1 MLIKEDTVQK
11 NIKLEIFDDNLA
23 IYGKSLLSILLKDRT
38 TGKNIIWATDDY
50 IQLGEI
56 YRAENEI
63 SLNTVNG
70 GNEKFIRPRI
80 TKSYEKQNDRTREK
94 AEVFTPS
101 WVCNQQNN
109 LVDEKWF
116 GRKNVFNIAEHK
128 SWIINNKKIE
138 FPNTKNK
145 TWQNYIDARRMEIT
159 CGEAPYLVSR
169 YDTVTGEIIN
179 LKSRIGFLDRKM
191 RVVNENTN
199 NEKEWLKWT
208 ERAFQSIYGFEF
220 QGDNL
225 LLARENLLCTFI
237 DNIKDKLEREPSLN
251 ELKRIAT
258 IISWNIWQ
266 MDGLTF
272 SVPLSENREEYEQI
286 SLFDS
291 FEDFNKKL
299 EPKYC
304 KIKNWRSNII
314 IEYRS
319 MMEERKYG

>member
-1 MLIKEDTVQK
+1 MQK

-56 YRAENEI
+56 YKAENEI
-63 SLNTVNG
+63 SLNTING

-80 TKSYEKQNDRTREK
+80 TKSYEKQNSRTREK
-94 AEVFTPS
+94 AEIFTPS

-109 LVDEKWF
+109 LVDEEWF
-116 GRKNVFNIAEHK
+116 GRKHVFNIAEDK
-128 SWIINNKKIE
+128 SWITNNEKIE

-145 TWQNYIDARRMEIT
+145 TWQNYIDARRLEIT

-179 LKSRIGFLDRKM
+179 LKARIGLLDRKM

-199 NEKEWLKWT
+199 NEKEWFKWT

-225 LLARENLLCTFI
+225 LLARENILCTFI
-237 DNIKDKLEREPSLN
+237 DNIKYKLEREPTLN

-266 MDGLTF
+266 MDGLIF

-286 SLFDS
+286 SLFDR
-291 FEDFNKKL
+291 FEDSSKKL

-304 KIKNWRSNII
+304 KIKNWRSSII

>member
-116 GRKNVFNIAEHK
+116 GTKNVFNIAEDK
-128 SWIINNKKIE
+128 SWITNNKKIE
-138 FPNTKNK
+138 FPDTKNK
-145 TWQNYIDARRMEIT
+145 TWKNYIDARRMEIT

-179 LKSRIGFLDRKM
+179 LKSRIGLLDRKM

-199 NEKEWLKWT
+199 NENEWFKWT

-304 KIKNWRSNII
+304 KIKNWRSNIV

>member
-38 TGKNIIWATDDY
+38 TGKNIIWATNDY

-80 TKSYEKQNDRTREK
+80 TKSYEKQNNRTREK

-116 GRKNVFNIAEHK
+116 GRKNVFNIVEDK
-128 SWIINNKKIE
+128 SWTVNNKKIE
-138 FPNTKNK
+138 FSDDKNK

-169 YDTVTGEIIN
+169 YDTVTGQIIN
-179 LKSRIGFLDRKM
+179 LKSRIGLLDRKM

-199 NEKEWLKWT
+199 NEKEWFKWT